1 MKRIQ
6 GKIENKFFIFIYSM
20 VPFND
25 SWSKI
30 SYLNLRETLYFNKS
44 GLAKASGC
52 KDNGQ
57 RTSTEIM
64 FAWRSEALRKTLK
77 NSVKWKGFVK
87 TLLRHGYNLVLI
99 LYKRSKEKL
108 LRITCQDSIRICHDL
123 KGSNWKPSCINC
135 TVVIS

>member
-1 MKRIQ
+1 MKRME
-6 GKIENKFFIFIYSM
+6 GKIVNKFFIFIYSM

-77 NSVKWKGFVK
+77 NSV
-87 TLLRHGYNLVLI
+87 
-99 LYKRSKEKL
+99 
-108 LRITCQDSIRICHDL
+108 
-123 KGSNWKPSCINC
+123 
-135 TVVIS
+135 